1 MPLIKINTYKGRST
15 DEIELLLDTVH
26 EAVLLAFR
34 VPQRDR
40 YQLLFEHDPSHFR
53 ALDTGLGFERTA
65 KFVMLEVISRP
76 RDRSEKL
83 TFYREVVAQLHAKC
97 SIPPADVMISF
108 VDNTDEDWSFGEGSA
123 QFLTG
128 QL

>member
-1 MPLIKINTYKGRST
+1 MPLMKIYTYKGRST

-40 YQLLFEHDPSHFR
+40 YQLLFEHDPPHFR

-97 SIPPADVMISF
+97 GIPLADVMISF